1 MNPMHRS
8 LALFDFAS
16 SGDKLR
22 AARTHCM
29 AKESRI
35 YPEAAAIG

>member
-1 MNPMHRS
+1 MHRS
-8 LALFDFAS
+8 LALFDFADS
-16 SGDKLR
+16 SVH
-22 AARTHCM
+22 AAKTHCM